1 MRSFLTRTVRQ
12 TVVGCGLLA
21 GFTCLAG
28 CRHRGGEATEPP
40 VPVAP
45 SIDADSDSSGSQVL
59 AEPTEKQFPGIR
71 LTIPAGWEERPLAS
85 EFIQA
90 EYSVPGDDGAARVTL
105 SSAGGGVEA
114 NLDRWQSQFQRGP
127 DDPAPVRTDLRVDGT
142 DAVIL
147 ELHGTF
153 RDGFGGGG
161 PRQNWTMLGAVIPTG
176 PANFFLKMTGPK
188 ATVAAAREQFFQLV
202 ESARLK

>member
-1 MRSFLTRTVRQ
+1 MLKFRARVVRQ
-12 TVVGCGLLA
+12 SVAGCCVLA
-21 GFTCLAG
+21 GLAYQTG
-28 CRHRGGEATEPP
+28 CNQGNDGAAEAP

-45 SIDADSDSSGSQVL
+45 SISAATASGGSQVL

-71 LTIPAGWEERPLAS
+71 LTIPAGWEERPLTS

-90 EYSVPGDDGAARVTL
+90 EYSVAGDDGAARVTL
-105 SSAGGGVEA
+105 SSAGGGVDA
-114 NLDRWQSQFQRGP
+114 NLERWQSQFQRGP
-127 DDPAPVRTDLRVDGT
+127 DDPEPVRTDLRVDGV

-188 ATVAAAREQFFQLV
+188 TTVAAAREQFIKLV
-202 ESARLK
+202 ESASLK